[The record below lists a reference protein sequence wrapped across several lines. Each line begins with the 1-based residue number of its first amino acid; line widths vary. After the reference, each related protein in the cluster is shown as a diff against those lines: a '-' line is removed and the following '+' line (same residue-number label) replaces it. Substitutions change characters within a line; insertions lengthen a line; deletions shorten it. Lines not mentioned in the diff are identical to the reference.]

1 MSSGYPGPI
10 HPSKSIHPPK
20 RETFDVAAGT
30 NTDNKGFV
38 RAVDRYRRTPWGL
51 YLARP
56 TPGRAQFCY
65 LQSWLLP
72 ALGLRVTVYDW
83 NPGHH
88 KDQDFYL
95 DVVGIGVHNGPEGE
109 MWHTED
115 HYLDL
120 VVYRGDRTDVLDVD
134 EFLAAHRAGLLSD
147 EVAQRALGTTLTAVA
162 GLAAHDH
169 DLMAWLA
176 GNDMQLSWR

>member
-1 MSSGYPGPI
+1 MSSRYAGP
-10 HPSKSIHPPK
+10 IHPPK

-38 RAVDRYRRTPWGL
+38 RTVDRYRRTPWGL

-72 ALGLRVTVYDW
+72 TLGLRVTVYDW

-88 KDQDFYL
+88 REQDFYL
-95 DVVGIGVHNGPEGE
+95 DVVDIEVVDGE
-109 MWHTED
+109 AGELWRTED

-120 VVYRGDRTDVLDVD
+120 VVYRGDRTEVLDIG
-134 EFLAAHRAGLLSD
+134 EFLEAHRSGLLPAAAA
-147 EVAQRALGTTLTAVA
+147 ERALTTTVTTLT

-169 DLMAWLA
+169 DLMGWLA
-176 GNDMQLSWR
+176 GNGIQLSWR